1 MHISVTPDI
10 PLSFEEH
17 LSLLRELYENCG
29 LVMVCNFDLSGSEY
43 SRGIDLLNAV
53 DGDANCDSQMDMSD
67 AVFIMQTQSDPDKYS
82 MTEQGSFNSDLSGDG
97 ITNSDAL
104 TIQKKLL
111 KLE

>member
-1 MHISVTPDI
+1 MHI
-10 PLSFEEH
+10 
-17 LSLLRELYENCG
+17 
-29 LVMVCNFDLSGSEY
+29 
-43 SRGIDLLNAV
+43 
-53 DGDANCDSQMDMSD
+53 
-67 AVFIMQTQSDPDKYS
+67 FIMQTQSDPDKYS